1 MKTSFNIGK
10 IIGIPINLHITF
22 LLILPFFAWVFS
34 VVSLDFFGL
43 EIGFGSIKDTIIVR
57 FIFGAI
63 AAILFFASVLAH
75 ELAHSY
81 VAQRYGIKIKSITLY
96 IFGGISHIEE
106 IPRIPKYEFNISVV
120 GPLCSFAIGLV
131 SLAGAG
137 IVNFAR
143 SFTDGGILFDFL
155 YITFSTLA
163 FYNILVGGFNTI
175 PAFPMDGGRILR
187 SYLARTMPY
196 VVATQRAASI
206 GRMIAIIMGIFG
218 FFFNFWLILI
228 AFFIYMGA
236 TEEERMTTI
245 TVTLEGVKVN
255 EIMTSINDLDT
266 VSPDMKVSDF
276 VKFML
281 SRRHMSYPVVK
292 DKKLIGVV
300 TFNDILKIP
309 QSGYENTSV
318 SDIMSQ
324 KFAVISKDADAL
336 QALKILSSEDINRLF
351 VMEGEELVGLVTRND
366 ISTAVTILGQTR
378 PVRIPASFSDA
389 DAKTDAKDKSEKTGK
404 PAPA

>member
-22 LLILPFFAWVFS
+22 LLILPLFAWVFS
-34 VVSLDFFGL
+34 IASLDFFGL
-43 EIGFGSIKDTIIVR
+43 EVGFGNLKDSVLVR

-63 AAILFFASVLAH
+63 AAILFFGSVLAH

-96 IFGGISHIEE
+96 IFGGISQIEE

-120 GPLCSFAIGLV
+120 GPLCSFAIGLFSLGCVALV
-131 SLAGAG
+131 S
-137 IVNFAR
+137 FAR
-143 SFTDGGILFDFL
+143 SITDGGLLLDFL
-155 YITFSTLA
+155 YITFSTLS

-187 SYLARTMPY
+187 SYLARSMPY

-228 AFFIYMGA
+228 AFFIYLGA
-236 TEEERMTTI
+236 TEEERMTTL

-255 EIMTSINDLDT
+255 EIMTSANHLDT
-266 VSPDMKVSDF
+266 VEPEMKVSDF

-281 SRRHMSYPVVK
+281 SRRHMAYPVVK
-292 DKKLIGVV
+292 EKKLVGVV
-300 TFNDILKIP
+300 TFNDILKIA
-309 QSGYENTSV
+309 QSNYENTTV
-318 SDIMSQ
+318 GEIMSQ
-324 KFAVISKDADAL
+324 KFVTISKDSDAL
-336 QALKILSSEDINRLF
+336 DALKLLSSEDTNRVF
-351 VMEGEELVGLVTRND
+351 VMDGEELVGLVTRND

-378 PVRIPASFSDA
+378 PVKVPASFTNSD
-389 DAKTDAKDKSEKTGK
+389 TMDKSKKGGL
-404 PAPA
+404 PAPG